1 MRPRP
6 GVPQSWYTYTMP
18 VLTVD
23 SLHAELGP
31 KWVRIAK
38 LLPGGRTSGAVS
50 SRVKRVCLVAEAKGR

>member
-6 GVPQSWYTYTMP
+6 GVPQSWYTNTMT

-23 SLHAELGP
+23 SLHTELGP

-38 LLPGGRTSGAVS
+38 LLPGGRTSDAV
-50 SRVKRVCLVAEAKGR
+50 RKRVCLVAEAKGR